1 MALNDQITQLQSQLD
16 EEKKKNADYSGED
29 NQFKCQKKF
38 SNSHMMRNGYQYSDR
53 YLVIKASHYMQ
64 KKKL

>member
-1 MALNDQITQLQSQLD
+1 MASKEGKRYLMN

-29 NQFKCQKKF
+29 NQSKCQKKF

-64 KKKL
+64 KRKL

>member
-1 MALNDQITQLQSQLD
+1 MN
-16 EEKKKNADYSGED
+16 EEKKKNADYNGED
-29 NQFKCQKKF
+29 NQLECQKKF

-64 KKKL
+64 KRKL

>member
-1 MALNDQITQLQSQLD
+1 MALKEGKHYLMN

-29 NQFKCQKKF
+29 NQSGCQKKF

-64 KKKL
+64 KRKL

>member
-1 MALNDQITQLQSQLD
+1 MN

-64 KKKL
+64 KRKL

>member
-1 MALNDQITQLQSQLD
+1 MALKEGKRYLMN

-29 NQFKCQKKF
+29 NQSECQKKF

-64 KKKL
+64 KRKL

>member
-1 MALNDQITQLQSQLD
+1 MALKEGKRYFMN

-64 KKKL
+64 KRKL

>member
-1 MALNDQITQLQSQLD
+1 MALKEGKRYLMN
-16 EEKKKNADYSGED
+16 EEKKNNADYSGED
-29 NQFKCQKKF
+29 NQSECQKKF

>member
-1 MALNDQITQLQSQLD
+1 MN

-29 NQFKCQKKF
+29 NQSECQKKF

-64 KKKL
+64 KRKL

>member
-1 MALNDQITQLQSQLD
+1 MALKEGKRYLMN
-16 EEKKKNADYSGED
+16 EEKKKNADYNGED
-29 NQFKCQKKF
+29 NQSECQKKF

-64 KKKL
+64 KRKL

>member
-1 MALNDQITQLQSQLD
+1 MALKEGKHYLMN
-16 EEKKKNADYSGED
+16 EEKKKNADYNGED
-29 NQFKCQKKF
+29 NQLECQKKI

-64 KKKL
+64 NSKL

>member
-1 MALNDQITQLQSQLD
+1 MALKEGKRYLMN
-16 EEKKKNADYSGED
+16 EEKKKNADYNGED
-29 NQFKCQKKF
+29 NQLECQKKF

-64 KKKL
+64 KRKL

>member
-1 MALNDQITQLQSQLD
+1 MILMN
-16 EEKKKNADYSGED
+16 EEKKKNADYNGED
-29 NQFKCQKKF
+29 NQSECQKKF

-64 KKKL
+64 KRKL

>member
-1 MALNDQITQLQSQLD
+1 MALKEGKRYLMN
-16 EEKKKNADYSGED
+16 EEKKKNDDYSGED

-64 KKKL
+64 KRKL

>member
-1 MALNDQITQLQSQLD
+1 MALKEGKHYLMK
-16 EEKKKNADYSGED
+16 EEKKTNAYYNGED

-38 SNSHMMRNGYQYSDR
+38 SNIHMMRNGYQYSDR

-64 KKKL
+64 KRKL